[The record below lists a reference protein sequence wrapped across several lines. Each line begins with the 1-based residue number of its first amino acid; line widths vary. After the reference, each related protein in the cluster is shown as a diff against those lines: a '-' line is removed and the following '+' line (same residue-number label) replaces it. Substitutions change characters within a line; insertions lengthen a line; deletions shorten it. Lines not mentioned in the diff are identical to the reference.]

1 MVKSVRLV
9 LITLVKN
16 WSRCSLSKFFIR
28 VFSNAF
34 LKSTELLYKKPI
46 PCPKKL
52 QISYLLKTFSPNFGR
67 NLEKISSGRVRIN
80 YFFTRPVSGNTTFF
94 YFRLR
99 DKILILLGPLER
111 LSLSFGRF
119 SLKSGRFFPNFCWFS
134 PNFGQKFLEIVTL
147 WEENFWFSWFWDT
160 FRD

>member
-94 YFRLR
+94 YFRLSIAILAQLAL
-99 DKILILLGPLER
+99 KITFWR
-111 LSLSFGRF
+111 AWNRQKSFF
-119 SLKSGRFFPNFCWFS
+119 SSFYFTIFVFY
-134 PNFGQKFLEIVTL
+134 T
-147 WEENFWFSWFWDT
+147 
-160 FRD
+160 